1 MPIVL
6 TFPSVH
12 EFGGAVVLE
21 AMAAGVVPVVVNYGG
36 PAELVSPASGYLL
49 PLGDRAALIA
59 SLRATLEA
67 ILADPAQ
74 LAARS
79 RARGVDAGIRPIR
92 LAGQGTADASRC
104 IAGCWAS
111 GADKPDMGLPFLDP
125 AGTRDRAAVPEAEL
139 TGMRFVV
146 SLAEQGFGSILTFA
160 INLWLIRN
168 GATESYG
175 VYVFWLSVAW
185 VLGTAQ
191 GTLVIAH
198 LYRLPSARDRMEE
211 RRQPERLLLSLA
223 FGISVLAA
231 AGVGV
236 LVDWLLTLSG
246 SELAS
251 PGAVLFIPAFL
262 LFQYVRAFSVL
273 APAAGAG
280 GVPHRGRAVCGGPAA
295 GRRLP
300 ARLPSGCRA
309 RAVPD
314 GRGLWRVLA
323 AAVLPMLLAGMLPM
337 LDLAEIRRYLGVLRG
352 SGWLVLG
359 AASGEVTSR
368 LYSFAVVGRFGTAA
382 LAELSA
388 VQVVIRPAWMLS
400 AAWSSIG
407 YPQMAA
413 CRAEGMT
420 GWAWCGRCWSARRS
434 APPAASYGAAMVIA
448 AWPWIS
454 GVLYHGRY
462 EDIGLLGYLW
472 GANVMLGSIALALN
486 VAMLAMGEFK
496 PPGHGGPRAGALMGH
511 NYTYAVVATMMGQRS
526 SGLLQNRLRRP
537 AVRLSVRR
545 ARDRYDGADDAD
557 RAHGA
562 GLCCTR

>member
-1 MPIVL
+1 M
-6 TFPSVH
+6 
-12 EFGGAVVLE
+12 
-21 AMAAGVVPVVVNYGG
+21 
-36 PAELVSPASGYLL
+36 
-49 PLGDRAALIA
+49 
-59 SLRATLEA
+59 
-67 ILADPAQ
+67 
-74 LAARS
+74 
-79 RARGVDAGIRPIR
+79 
-92 LAGQGTADASRC
+92 
-104 IAGCWAS
+104 
-111 GADKPDMGLPFLDP
+111 K
-125 AGTRDRAAVPEAEL
+125 
-139 TGMRFVV
+139 FVV

-198 LYRLPSARDRMEE
+198 LYRLPSARERPEE

-223 FGISVLAA
+223 LGISALAA
-231 AGVGV
+231 IGVG
-236 LVDWLLTLSG
+236 LGDWALMLSG

-262 LFQYVRAFSVL
+262 LFQYVRAFAFSRQRPLL
-273 APAAGAG
+273 AACLTG
-280 GVPHRGRAVCGGPAA
+280 G
-295 GRRLP
+295 
-300 ARLPSGCRA
+300 
-309 RAVPD
+309 
-314 GRGLWRVLA
+314 VLA
-323 AAVLPMLLAGMLPM
+323 AAVLLLGGDYLLGFHPDAERVLFLTAAAYGGVSLVVLLVLLAGMLPM
-337 LDLAEIRRYLGVLRG
+337 LELPEIRRYLGVLRG

-388 VQVVIRPAWMLS
+388 VQVVVRPAWMLS

-413 CRAEGMT
+413 CRAEDDRGGLLRVMLVGAT
-420 GWAWCGRCWSARRS
+420 VSTAGSFVWS
-434 APPAASYGAAMVIA
+434 GLVIA

-462 EDIGLLGYLW
+462 QDIGLLGYLW

-486 VAMLAMGEFK
+486 VAMLALGEFK
-496 PPGHGGPRAGALMGH
+496 RLAMLDLAGALV
-511 NYTYAVVATMMGQRS
+511 TSVAIF
-526 SGLLQNRLRRP
+526 GLLQRFDYPFAVLATLMGQTTQIVIMALVLQHRLRRP
-537 AVRLSVRR
+537 LAV
-545 ARDRYDGADDAD
+545 AA
-557 RAHGA
+557 
-562 GLCCTR
+562 